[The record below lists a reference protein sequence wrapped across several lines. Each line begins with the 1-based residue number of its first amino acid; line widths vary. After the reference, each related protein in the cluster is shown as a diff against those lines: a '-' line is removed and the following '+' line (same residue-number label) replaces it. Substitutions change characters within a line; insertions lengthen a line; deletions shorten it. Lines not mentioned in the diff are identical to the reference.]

1 MKKIVLGLIVFMISF
16 MFVSCNDTS
25 TTTTDDTSSNT
36 ETTMKE
42 INNLRD
48 SYYQYS
54 KNSTQNIKILHLDI
68 TEDFYITNLDGD
80 ILSNDDIIVKNDYY
94 EIKSDYLLGLGVDDI
109 DFYLYF
115 GNYRT
120 LISIT
125 LNDKDEP
132 YMISSAIAYT
142 DGTKDLMFQFEI
154 FDGIVSQISN
164 ASLTSSDYE
173 LNDNLLTIK
182 KEYLD
187 DMFDI
192 TDEISI
198 NYALDADSLVIGLI
212 NIYRELS

>member
-115 GNYRT
+115 GNHRT
-120 LISIT
+120 LISVT

>member
-173 LNDNLLTIK
+173 LNDNLLTVK